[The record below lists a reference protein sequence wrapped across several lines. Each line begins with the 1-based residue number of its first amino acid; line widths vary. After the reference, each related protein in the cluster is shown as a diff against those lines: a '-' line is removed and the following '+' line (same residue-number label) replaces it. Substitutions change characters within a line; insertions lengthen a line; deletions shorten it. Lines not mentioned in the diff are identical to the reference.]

1 MRNFPNARCDDSFDE
16 KKDTTKGNGGKEQ
29 LKRLETALNSQ
40 TGQKA

>member
-1 MRNFPNARCDDSFDE
+1 MQDVIIALLRKR
-16 KKDTTKGNGGKEQ
+16 DTAKGNSGNGKQQ